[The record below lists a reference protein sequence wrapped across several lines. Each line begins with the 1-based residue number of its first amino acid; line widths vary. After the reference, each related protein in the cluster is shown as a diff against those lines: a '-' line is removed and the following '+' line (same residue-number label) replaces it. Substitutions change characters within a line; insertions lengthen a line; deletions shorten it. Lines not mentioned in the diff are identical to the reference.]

1 MKLNDQ
7 LASLQSVNYI
17 TCSPVQAYVTV
28 KYTYLLSNMLVDA
41 FRVTNDD
48 NCGAIATWRTEH
60 SAFDKK
66 RSHIDGRTEYNRW
79 EQQCARLR
87 LNEIQCP
94 LPLSF
99 GSTTMTL
106 RHCVIFFQFL
116 GTCLSWASLGV
127 HIWVDFHNFK
137 SQTQ

>member
-7 LASLQSVNYI
+7 LASLQCVNYI
-17 TCSPVQAYVTV
+17 TCSPVQAYVTS
-28 KYTYLLSNMLVDA
+28 KYTYLLSHMLVDA
-41 FRVTNDD
+41 STVTNDD

-87 LNEIQCP
+87 LNEIQYP

-99 GSTTMTL
+99 GSTHNHDLTKL
-106 RHCVIFFQFL
+106 RYFLSIFGYLSLL
-116 GTCLSWASLGV
+116 GKFRCAHMG
-127 HIWVDFHNFK
+127 
-137 SQTQ
+137 